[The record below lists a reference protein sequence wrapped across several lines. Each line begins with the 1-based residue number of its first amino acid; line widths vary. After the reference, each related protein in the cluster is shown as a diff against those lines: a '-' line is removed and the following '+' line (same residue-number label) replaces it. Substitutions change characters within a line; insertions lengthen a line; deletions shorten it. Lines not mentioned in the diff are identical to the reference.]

1 MKKKY
6 LSIQQRAVVLAVCSL
21 LLTGCGVKVVP
32 NDVPTIKNV
41 ETASLNGVS
50 LIVVNGEK
58 DSSDSKILNEK
69 GQNLGFAANKQAW
82 SKKLVE
88 SLASELAR
96 RGAQVR
102 ANAPLTLTVAL
113 PDIVFNQTRDVY
125 QFKVKAAVTSSTGWS
140 KNYDGTAESGL
151 GFFESVDT
159 MAKRLAGQALGDA
172 VRSMLGDPEFIA
184 QLSSKK

>member
-1 MKKKY
+1 MKKIN
-6 LSIQQRAVVLAVCSL
+6 LSIQQSAAALAVCSVL
-21 LLTGCGVKVVP
+21 LAGCGVKVVP
-32 NDVPTIKNV
+32 NNVPIIKNI

-96 RGAQVR
+96 RGTQVR

-113 PDIVFNQTRDVY
+113 PDIIFNQTRDVY
-125 QFKVKAAVTSSTGWS
+125 QFKVKAAVSLSTGWS
-140 KNYDGTAESGL
+140 KNYDGIAESGL
-151 GFFESVDT
+151 GFFESVDA
-159 MAKRLAGQALGDA
+159 MANRLAGQALSEA
-172 VRSMLGDPEFIA
+172 VRSMLGDDEFIA